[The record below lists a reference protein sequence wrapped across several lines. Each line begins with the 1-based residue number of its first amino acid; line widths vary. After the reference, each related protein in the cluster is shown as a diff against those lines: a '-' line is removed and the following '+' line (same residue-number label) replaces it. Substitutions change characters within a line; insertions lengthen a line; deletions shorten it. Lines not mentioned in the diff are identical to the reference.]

1 MPGIDHERKGSVS
14 VMPRDGRLPCI
25 LAAGLALSSCT
36 ADHVASVPAPASAAA
51 PTGRQLA
58 EQKCAGCHAIAEA
71 DTSPNPRSPA
81 LRDLYRRYPVDGLRE
96 AFANGLEVGHRDM
109 PHFILKPAE
118 INSLVDY
125 LRSLNPCTKSSSDQA
140 ALAKCFAPME
150 R

>member
-1 MPGIDHERKGSVS
+1 MSVDHERTGSAS
-14 VMPRDGRLPCI
+14 VMPGDGRLLCI

-36 ADHVASVPAPASAAA
+36 ADHVASTPAPAAA
-51 PTGRQLA
+51 PAPAGRQLA
-58 EQKCAGCHAIAEA
+58 EQKCAGCHAIGET

-81 LRDLYRRYPVDGLRE
+81 LRDLYRRYPLDGLRD

-118 INSLVDY
+118 IDSLVDY
-125 LRSLNPCTKSSSDQA
+125 LRSLNPCDKPSSDQA
-140 ALAKCFAPME
+140 AMAKCFAPMA